1 MPSSLNYLVKS
12 THYPAV
18 RYTLQSLQ
26 KNKMDSERDV
36 HTQILTVC
44 PKLLI
49 ENEGNIIW
57 KHACCLL
64 SMEKLVIVYRDR
76 FYFIF

>member
-1 MPSSLNYLVKS
+1 
-12 THYPAV
+12 
-18 RYTLQSLQ
+18 
-26 KNKMDSERDV
+26 MDSERDV